1 MHERMRKMMHT
12 EHSTMHTTIAEDSA
26 NQKWVEEN
34 CAKCTSCGVY
44 VEHGGACDQM
54 VCHCGE
60 KFSFKAQQLFKVR
73 ATVGAV
79 VMIDNLVSQTS
90 CNGTTGIVVT
100 ALRSGRFAV
109 NLETGTTISF
119 HARNLV
125 VVFDEDGFDVDG
137 FNDLDFD
144 EHGIHRDG
152 GMYDED
158 GFDVDGFNDRGFD
171 EHGVHRDGGMYD
183 EDGFNVDGFND
194 RDFDEHGVHRDG
206 GMYDEDGFDV
216 DGFNVDGYDEDGFN
230 VDGIDEVGDHEGDFY
245 GYDEDGDR
253 RRGGRYNDDG
263 YHRCYLEGNCF
274 KRSCGR
280 GVCTWCDNDETCTYG
295 GRRCVCDG
303 QGDWG

>member
-1 MHERMRKMMHT
+1 MVSKTTQTKQTALYKQTCSICDEDMTHAFKSTVDMGYEQFTQTLCDHSFCVDCTVQWVQARLDSSARILCAHEDCSCLMMASDVKRLDVEAGTSLHERMRKMMHT

-125 VVFDEDGFDVDG
+125 VVFDEDV
-137 FNDLDFD
+137 FN
-144 EHGIHRDG
+144 
-152 GMYDED
+152 ED
-158 GFDVDGFNDRGFD
+158 IK
-171 EHGVHRDGGMYD
+171 M
-183 EDGFNVDGFND
+183 
-194 RDFDEHGVHRDG
+194 
-206 GMYDEDGFDV
+206 
-216 DGFNVDGYDEDGFN
+216 
-230 VDGIDEVGDHEGDFY
+230 I
-245 GYDEDGDR
+245 
-253 RRGGRYNDDG
+253 
-263 YHRCYLEGNCF
+263 LS
-274 KRSCGR
+274 KKASCLLGS
-280 GVCTWCDNDETCTYG
+280 
-295 GRRCVCDG
+295 
-303 QGDWG
+303 